1 MAKKKEE
8 TNIQNPLG
16 LVGKYT
22 LRSTGEEVEVIASN
36 LVENGAR
43 SEGDWVT
50 YIDSIGKEHI
60 KEHLSIQLDFKVSPE
75 LPDVFKKIFEPVKT
89 EFPKFPSTKNTRL
102 FDTVKQLVVERKFSV
117 EKAVAKAK
125 EIVEAVNDIYE
136 DHESGQT
143 N

>member
-1 MAKKKEE
+1 MVKKKEE

-43 SEGDWVT
+43 SDDDWVT

>member
-1 MAKKKEE
+1 MVKKKED
-8 TNIQNPLG
+8 TNVQNPLG

-43 SEGDWVT
+43 SDGDWVT
-50 YIDSIGKEHI
+50 YIDSAGNEHI
-60 KEHLSIQLDFKVSPE
+60 KEHLNIQLDFTVSPE
-75 LPDVFKKIFEPVKT
+75 LPDMFKKFFEPIKT
-89 EFPKFPSTKNTRL
+89 DFSKYPSVKNTRL
-102 FDTVKQLVVERKFSV
+102 FETVKQLVVERKFSV

-125 EIVEAVNDIYE
+125 EIVEVVNGIYE
-136 DHESGQT
+136 DNESGQD

>member
-1 MAKKKEE
+1 MVKKKEE

-50 YIDSIGKEHI
+50 YIDSTGKEHI

>member
-1 MAKKKEE
+1 MIKKKEE
-8 TNIQNPLG
+8 ANIQNPLG

-43 SEGDWVT
+43 SDGDWVT

-117 EKAVAKAK
+117 EKAVVKAK

>member
-8 TNIQNPLG
+8 TNIQNALG

-43 SEGDWVT
+43 SDGDWVT

-60 KEHLSIQLDFKVSPE
+60 KEHLSIQLDFKVCPE

-89 EFPKFPSTKNTRL
+89 EFPKFPSIKNTRL

>member
-1 MAKKKEE
+1 MTKKKEE

-43 SEGDWVT
+43 SNGDWVT

>member
-8 TNIQNPLG
+8 TNIQNALG

-43 SEGDWVT
+43 SDGDWVT